1 MNVAEHARRLIDLTE
16 RLTARLTE
24 ETRCFEARRPQDIA
38 AGITETQDM
47 ANLYRRETARV
58 KADRGLL
65 DSLPDAERDA
75 LIAATQAF
83 EAVLAR
89 HNRALEAAKTIT
101 EGLVQTIAQE
111 VAAARAQ
118 GAGYGAGGRAAG
130 PDGRA
135 VTLDRT
141 A

>member
-1 MNVAEHARRLIDLTE
+1 MTPTENATHLTALTE
-16 RLTARLTE
+16 RLTERLSE
-24 ETRCFEARRPQDIA
+24 ETRCFEARRPQDVA
-38 AGITETQDM
+38 AGIAETQEM

-58 KADRGLL
+58 KADRRLL
-65 DSLPDAERDA
+65 EDLPTAERDA

-101 EGLVQTIAQE
+101 EGLVQAIAQE

-130 PDGRA
+130 VDGRA
-135 VTLDRT
+135 VTLNRK